1 MSPTQSPNFTLML
14 IVAIVFIVMLIG
26 FSLMWLQYY
35 RRRKNKLIEE
45 KEALKASYE
54 QTLLQAQLEIQ
65 EQTLRKISHEIHDNI
80 GQLLSLASINLET
93 LSAPNLQKLGFT
105 TALVNKALSE
115 LRDLSKSLN
124 PERVIQVGI
133 AEAIGHELAQL
144 EKTGYRTSLL
154 IEEHLQQ
161 LPPDKVIILYRMIQE
176 AINNIIKHA
185 KASEVR
191 VQIVQENDATILSI
205 ADDGIGFPVNENTSS
220 GIGLQNLRYRSAMI
234 DAETT
239 IESSPGNGTTVRFI
253 FKSIA

>member
-1 MSPTQSPNFTLML
+1 ML

-65 EQTLRKISHEIHDNI
+65 EQTLRKISHEVHDNI

-93 LSAPNLQKLGFT
+93 LSAPDLQKLGFT

-133 AEAIGHELAQL
+133 VESIRHELAQL
-144 EKTGYRTSLL
+144 EKTGYHTTLQAD
-154 IEEHLQQ
+154 EHLQQ
-161 LPPDKVIILYRMIQE
+161 LPPDKTIILYRMIQE
-176 AINNIIKHA
+176 VMNNIIKHA
-185 KASEVR
+185 KATEVTVR
-191 VQIVQENDATILSI
+191 IYKENNDTLLTVS
-205 ADDGIGFPVNENTSS
+205 DNGKGFDTAAQNAA

-234 DAETT
+234 DAAMQ
-239 IESSPGNGTTVRFI
+239 IQSAPAQGTTVCFI
-253 FKSIA
+253 FKSLA